1 MQKTILALCLIL
13 CGATATASDLMTAE
27 EFDAY
32 TRDKTFYYGNQGQ
45 PYGAEEYL
53 NNRRVIWSY
62 LDGQCEMGS
71 WYQEGEQICFVY
83 EHKPEPQCWS
93 FRQSPKGL
101 IAQFENDPS
110 QIELYEV
117 QKSYEPLVCPG
128 PDVGV

>member
-1 MQKTILALCLIL
+1 MRKTIPTLGVIL

-53 NNRRVIWSY
+53 NDRRVIWSY
-62 LDGQCEMGS
+62 LDGQCEQGS
-71 WYQEGEQICFVY
+71 WYEEGEQICFIY

-93 FRQSPKGL
+93 FQHSTNGL
-101 IAQFENDPS
+101 IARFENDPT

-117 QKSYEPLVCPG
+117 QKSYEPLICPG